1 MENYH
6 LSILMAF
13 WKESM
18 INRLSNQISLIV
30 IAQQP
35 KYDRFYALLITH
47 HPPAAQTTP
56 TNAFDFYTSGWPE
69 YFSPLWCC
77 NDKYHFLWLMFGQGR
92 IAIKLLGRAQK
103 PCFSFII
110 SLNGIKILCFGC
122 FSSSF
127 NGHNLRHEHAMSCWS
142 HLEARLSLYFYHP
155 SVSTNAIT
163 WRCGWTVWYMIKIN
177 EYCTIFVELCFLKP
191 LQQ

>member
-1 MENYH
+1 MLTLRQCWIMYKNKTKITIWVYIG
-6 LSILMAF
+6 LFGKIQWL
-13 WKESM
+13 
-18 INRLSNQISLIV
+18 IGYQISLIV
-30 IAQQP
+30 IARQP
-35 KYDRFYALLITH
+35 KYDRFYALLLTH

-110 SLNGIKILCFGC
+110 SLNGIKIFASVVFPLLLMVTTSGTSMRC
-122 FSSSF
+122 
-127 NGHNLRHEHAMSCWS
+127 HAG
-142 HLEARLSLYFYHP
+142 L
-155 SVSTNAIT
+155 I
-163 WRCGWTVWYMIKIN
+163 
-177 EYCTIFVELCFLKP
+177 
-191 LQQ
+191 